1 MASNV
6 EYYEKQKEFQD
17 KINKSEQERLRLGQQ
32 LKAYFQSDQRLGKL
46 KAVRLHNYWKKI
58 CEDERRSKQRNE
70 QIRREFERIDTHMAS
85 LGSRTEK
92 LRILKKEYEEY
103 IERTY
108 PQWRELCQTK
118 MAGSQPAA
126 TDASDGQAG
135 SPREETDPIAEK
147 VKLQMSQIINN
158 KSTTKPSNNIMNIR
172 AVGTPQSAST
182 SAAPVTTHQTYTV
195 SQQSYMASEQPPHAS
210 QQTYT
215 GSQVASSVP
224 QQSYPG
230 TQLASF
236 TPQQSLPSAQPG
248 TDSHHTYMNSSAI
261 SEDTYPAS
269 RSFCYSSRVAETSVD
284 RDSDLMGKVLQSET
298 PRDVSRVS
306 NTLSD
311 TPRDKSEDGGPLPVQ
326 NISIQRKVA
335 SPAQATGNKVSA
347 MQPEVDEE
355 DVDFGSDVDLPLS
368 DAQGHAPVQQ
378 RERTVS
384 GGEDSVSASKPFA
397 RGSSFHSSKRW
408 SEYGCVKPELTL
420 EGLLFL
426 LKVVQEDF
434 PQAFALDGYYRSYR
448 PDSSAR
454 LEIIQ
459 KANSKSD
466 LETFDL
472 NQVSMLVLEQM
483 ILVVMSLKDGYL
495 LSDSLLD
502 QAENTALTQ
511 HAIKQ
516 QLSPDGQTL
525 WNGLFNHFS
534 LLLQYKVMEPK
545 EIAAIFVPCIVEDGS
560 LKQKKAY
567 QLVTRLLTVMSGDET
582 DDASSLA
589 SPVRQPPPPH
599 TPKAEVNSGTY
610 DGKVPPLKF
619 GSLLEK
625 PLTDDESTSFFSS
638 APRDK
643 MPLNETDAYKN
654 MLSGTMNSQ
663 PSTHIEEEED
673 TDDDVEKQFASVL
686 SPRTPASNSIPEA
699 VANFDTQSKPPQIE
713 DDEVSEMSSPTA
725 ANSPVYVPTAIQMRS
740 TMNSTG
746 SNQPVKR
753 IAGIKIS
760 SDLDTDSELDVLAA
774 SKRRQESE
782 EQEDDFDFYG

>member
-17 KINKSEQERLRLGQQ
+17 KINKSEQERLRLEQQ

-108 PQWRELCQTK
+108 PKWRELCQAK
-118 MAGSQPAA
+118 MAVSQPAT
-126 TDASDGQAG
+126 TDVSNGQAD

-158 KSTTKPSNNIMNIR
+158 KSTTKPSSNIMNIR
-172 AVGTPQSAST
+172 AVGTPQSIST
-182 SAAPVTTHQTYTV
+182 SAVPVTTHQTYTV
-195 SQQSYMASEQPPHAS
+195 SQQSYMASRSPPYAT
-210 QQTYT
+210 QQTHP

-224 QQSYPG
+224 QQSNIG
-230 TQLASF
+230 SQLASSI
-236 TPQQSLPSAQPG
+236 PQHSVPSV
-248 TDSHHTYMNSSAI
+248 TDSHHTYINTQPSQETYIQPPEAFANSGH
-261 SEDTYPAS
+261 
-269 RSFCYSSRVAETSVD
+269 VAETTVD
-284 RDSDLMGKVLQSET
+284 RDSNLVGKVLQSET

-326 NISIQRKVA
+326 NISIQKRVA
-335 SPAQATGNKVSA
+335 SPAQAIVSA
-347 MQPEVDEE
+347 MQPEVDED

-368 DAQGHAPVQQ
+368 DAQGQAPVHQ

-384 GGEDSVSASKPFA
+384 GGEDSVSTSKPFA

-434 PQAFALDGYYRSYR
+434 PQVLALDGYYRSYR

-454 LEIIQ
+454 QEIIQ

-466 LETFDL
+466 METFDL

-511 HAIKQ
+511 QAIKQ

-663 PSTHIEEEED
+663 PSRHMEEED

-746 SNQPVKR
+746 SSQPAKR

-774 SKRRQESE
+774 SKRRQDSAEL
-782 EQEDDFDFYG
+782 EDDFDFYG

>member
-6 EYYEKQKEFQD
+6 EYYEKQKELQD
-17 KINKSEQERLRLGQQ
+17 KINKSEQERLRLDQQ

-92 LRILKKEYEEY
+92 LRILKKEYEDY

-108 PQWRELCQTK
+108 PQWRELCQAK
-118 MAGSQPAA
+118 MEGPKPDA
-126 TDASDGQAG
+126 TVSDGQIG
-135 SPREETDPIAEK
+135 SPRKETDPIAEK
-147 VKLQMSQIINN
+147 VKLQMSQIVNN
-158 KSTTKPSNNIMNIR
+158 KSPTKPPSNIMNIR
-172 AVGTPQSAST
+172 AVGASHPAST
-182 SAAPVTTHQTYTV
+182 SAAPVTTHQQPHTTSHQTYPGSQLASSV
-195 SQQSYMASEQPPHAS
+195 NQQSYGGTQP
-210 QQTYT
+210 
-215 GSQVASSVP
+215 ASS
-224 QQSYPG
+224 
-230 TQLASF
+230 
-236 TPQQSLPSAQPG
+236 TPQHSLPSAQPV
-248 TDSHHTYMNSSAI
+248 TDSHHTYMNTQPAQATQIQPPEAFANPSSGHVA
-261 SEDTYPAS
+261 DTS
-269 RSFCYSSRVAETSVD
+269 AE
-284 RDSDLMGKVLQSET
+284 RDSDMVGKGIQSET

-311 TPRDKSEDGGPLPVQ
+311 TPRDRSEDGGPLPVQ
-326 NISIQRKVA
+326 NISIQKKVA
-335 SPAQATGNKVSA
+335 SPAQGAVSA
-347 MQPEVDEE
+347 MQPEVDED

-368 DAQGHAPVQQ
+368 DTQGQAPVQL

-384 GGEDSVSASKPFA
+384 GGDDSVSASKPFA

-420 EGLLFL
+420 EGMLFL

-434 PQAFALDGYYRSYR
+434 PQAFATDGYYRSYR

-502 QAENTALTQ
+502 QAENTALSQ

-525 WNGLFNHFS
+525 WDGLFNHFS

-567 QLVTRLLTVMSGDET
+567 QLVTRLLTGMSGDET

-589 SPVRQPPPPH
+589 SPVRQPAPH
-599 TPKAEVNSGTY
+599 TPKADVNSGTY

-638 APRDK
+638 APREK

-654 MLSGTMNSQ
+654 MLSGTINSQ
-663 PSTHIEEEED
+663 RSRPLEEEEEED

-699 VANFDTQSKPPQIE
+699 MANFDTQSKPPQIE
-713 DDEVSEMSSPTA
+713 DDDLSEMSSPTA
-725 ANSPVYVPTAIQMRS
+725 ANSPVYVPTAIQPRS

-746 SNQPVKR
+746 SSQPPKR

-774 SKRRQESE
+774 SKKRQNSE